1 MEWEFGISTCKLL
14 YIEWINNKV
23 LLYNTRNYNQYPVKK
38 HNGKEYEKECMHM
51 YNESPHYTLEINIVS
66 QLYFNKITFKW
77 DF

>member
-38 HNGKEYEKECMHM
+38 HNGKEYEKECTHM
-51 YNESPHYTLEINIVS
+51 YNWITSLYTRNKYCESTIL
-66 QLYFNKITFKW
+66 Q
-77 DF
+77 